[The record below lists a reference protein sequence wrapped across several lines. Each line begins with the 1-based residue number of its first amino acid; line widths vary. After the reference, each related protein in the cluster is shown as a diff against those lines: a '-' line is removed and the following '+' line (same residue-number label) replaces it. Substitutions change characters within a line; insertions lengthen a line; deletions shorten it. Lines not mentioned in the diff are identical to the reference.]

1 METGSMAGYAVN
13 PEIIGGQCMKFAKNT
28 WTKLIFLL
36 LLFCLPLIAFSGGN
50 TINLI
55 EVDGIINPVSAE
67 YIINGIKTTE
77 KEADQCLIIK
87 LDTPGG
93 LDTSMRQIIK
103 EILNTQV
110 PIIVYVAP
118 DGARAASAGV
128 LITMAAHVAAMAPG
142 TNIGAAHP
150 VSMGGGKMSREMSE
164 KVENDAVAYI
174 QSIATKRKRNI
185 EWAEKAVRESVSIKA
200 DEALKINVVD
210 LVSPNVDDLLQ
221 KLDGRKVDV
230 NGKKVVLV
238 TKGVAV
244 RNLQMSFREKIL
256 ATLTDPNIAY
266 ILMMLGVAGLYFE
279 LAHPGAIFPGVI
291 GAICLILAFY
301 SFQVLSVNYAG
312 MLFIILAIV
321 LFLAEIKVASYGLLS
336 IGGTICLLL
345 GSLML
350 FDSTS
355 PFLRPSL
362 AVLITTII
370 ITAGF
375 FITIAAIAFRAYIR
389 KPASGSEGMIGLV
402 GVVIDRIAPNGKV
415 FIHGEYWNAYSEEVI
430 EEGEEV
436 EVIGIK
442 GLKIKVKKIIKK
454 DI

>member
-1 METGSMAGYAVN
+1 MAGYAIN
-13 PEIIGGQCMKFAKNT
+13 PEIIGGQCMQFVKNT
-28 WTKLIFLL
+28 CTKLIFLL
-36 LLFCLPLIAFSGGN
+36 LICCLPLIASSVGN
-50 TINLI
+50 TINVI
-55 EVDGIINPVSAE
+55 EVDSIINPVSAE
-67 YIINGIKTTE
+67 YIVDSIKTSE
-77 KEADQCLIIK
+77 KESAQCLIIK

-200 DEALKINVVD
+200 DEALKINVID
-210 LVSPNVDDLLQ
+210 LVSPNLDDLLQ
-221 KLDGRKVDV
+221 KLDGREVDID
-230 NGKKVVLV
+230 GKKVILA
-238 TKGVAV
+238 TKGATV
-244 RNLQMSFREKIL
+244 RELKMTLREKIL

-279 LAHPGAIFPGVI
+279 LAHPGSIFPGVI

-312 MLFIILAIV
+312 ILFIVLAIV

-355 PFLRPSL
+355 PYLRPSL
-362 AVLITTII
+362 AVMLATIA
-370 ITAGF
+370 ITATF
-375 FITIAAIAFRAYIR
+375 FITIAAVAFRAYIR

-402 GVVIDRIAPNGKV
+402 GVVINRVAPRGKV
-415 FIHGEYWNAYSEEVI
+415 FVHGEYWNAYSEEVI

-442 GLKIKVKKIIKK
+442 DLNIKVKVKKIIKK
-454 DI
+454 DT

>member
-1 METGSMAGYAVN
+1 MRKSKK
-13 PEIIGGQCMKFAKNT
+13 ILLKGQLLFL
-28 WTKLIFLL
+28 LIFS
-36 LLFCLPLIAFSGGN
+36 LPLIAASGSK

-55 EVDGIINPVSAE
+55 EVDSIINPVSAE
-67 YIINGIKTTE
+67 YILDSIKTAE
-77 KEADQCLIIK
+77 KESAQCLIIK

-174 QSIATKRKRNI
+174 QSIATKRKRNL

-200 DEALKINVVD
+200 DEALKINVID
-210 LVSPNVDDLLQ
+210 LVSPNLDDLLQ
-221 KLDGRKVDV
+221 KLDGREVDID
-230 NGKKVVLV
+230 GKKVILA
-238 TKGVAV
+238 TKGATV
-244 RNLQMSFREKIL
+244 RELKMTLREKIL

-279 LAHPGAIFPGVI
+279 LAHPGSIFPGVI

-312 MLFIILAIV
+312 ILFIVLAIV

-355 PFLRPSL
+355 PYLRPSL
-362 AVLITTII
+362 AVLLATIA
-370 ITAGF
+370 ITATF
-375 FITIAAIAFRAYIR
+375 FITIATLAFRAYVR

-402 GVVIDRIAPNGKV
+402 GAVVSRIAPNGKV
-415 FIHGEYWNAYSEEVI
+415 FIHGEYWNAYGEEVI
-430 EEGEEV
+430 EEGEGV

-442 GLKIKVKKIIKK
+442 GLTIKVKKIINK